1 MFVSEGVIGMI
12 NIKEITGTAVFD
24 EAIAKG
30 NVVVDFGA
38 PWCGYCRRLAPV
50 IDKVAGEE
58 SGIAFYSVNIDND
71 EEITARYGIDTVPT
85 VIFFKDGEPKDQFV
99 GFISYADVKAFMEKN
114 K

>member
-1 MFVSEGVIGMI
+1 MI
-12 NIKEITGTAVFD
+12 NIKEITGTQVFD

-58 SGIAFYSVNIDND
+58 NDITFYSINIDND
-71 EEITARYGIDTVPT
+71 EEIAARYGIDTVPT
-85 VIFFKDGEPKDQFV
+85 VIFFKDGEAKDQFV
-99 GFISYADVKAFMEKN
+99 GFIGYADVKAFMDKN